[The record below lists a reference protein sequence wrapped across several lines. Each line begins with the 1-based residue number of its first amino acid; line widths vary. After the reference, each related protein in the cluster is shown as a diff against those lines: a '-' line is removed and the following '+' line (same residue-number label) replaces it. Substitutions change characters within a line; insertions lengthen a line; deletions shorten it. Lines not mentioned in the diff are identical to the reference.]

1 FEEKLSTRCPGAAV
15 APARARVVAFL
26 GQCSGHRNNDRVINT
41 LPYSVEVCFATALKL
56 AFDAAVDWITPRHV
70 TGAARFWR
78 DRDAPD
84 LVSELVRYHRM
95 ASFVVGDGLASRG
108 GDRLFGV
115 NAHIRTLCSRPRMD
129 QSRQTSGLTRSH
141 CSSLTPPG
149 QEQLP
154 PWLRRTNIWLRVT
167 SPAPGAKRPRS
178 GEVYRQRGAFVPLA
192 KLGNGKI
199 R

>member
-1 FEEKLSTRCPGAAV
+1 RQGTGSASLNLTATPTYIEREPGLSSHSSVNKHRHQQRWRRPRVAGEATLHQSFRAGFQIAPVAFEEKLSTRCPAAAV

-95 ASFVVGDGLASRG
+95 ASFVVGDGLASR
-108 GDRLFGV
+108 
-115 NAHIRTLCSRPRMD
+115 
-129 QSRQTSGLTRSH
+129 
-141 CSSLTPPG
+141 
-149 QEQLP
+149 
-154 PWLRRTNIWLRVT
+154 
-167 SPAPGAKRPRS
+167 
-178 GEVYRQRGAFVPLA
+178 
-192 KLGNGKI
+192 
-199 R
+199 